1 MLGGVPF
8 PLLSD
13 YWPHGAVGKTWGVF
27 NDERGMDKRSAYVID
42 AQGVV
47 RYAKVYPQGTI
58 PTSDELL
65 AEIRKL

>member
-1 MLGGVPF
+1 MPF

-13 YWPHGAVGKTWGVF
+13 YWPHGAVGQAFGIF
-27 NDERGMDKRSAYVID
+27 NEERGMDKRAAYVID
-42 AQGVV
+42 GQGIV

-65 AEIRKL
+65 AELRQL

>member
-1 MLGGVPF
+1 MPF

-13 YWPHGAVGKTWGVF
+13 YWPHGAVGKAFGIF
-27 NDERGMDKRSAYVID
+27 NDERGMDKRAAYVID
-42 AQGVV
+42 AKGVV

-65 AEIRKL
+65 AELRKL